1 MLRPQGKKQDRAK
14 IALPS
19 WLTPDLWG
27 QVQLEVQ
34 KKWRQWHLRE
44 LPSRPVAPSSSS
56 SSGIKASPSEQ
67 SRATHRTSVI

>member
-1 MLRPQGKKQDRAK
+1 MLRPQWKKQDSGK
-14 IALPS
+14 DHPS
-19 WLTPDLWG
+19 FLADSWSPG

-44 LPSRPVAPSSSS
+44 LPLQPVAPSSSFS
-56 SSGIKASPSEQ
+56 NGIKASPSEQ